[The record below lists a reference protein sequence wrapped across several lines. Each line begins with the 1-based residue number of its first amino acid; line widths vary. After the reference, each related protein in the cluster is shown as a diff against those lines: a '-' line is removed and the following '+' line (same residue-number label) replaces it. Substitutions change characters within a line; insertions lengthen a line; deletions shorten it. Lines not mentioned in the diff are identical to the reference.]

1 MEDFIVSARKYRPAT
16 FDTVV
21 GQRALTTTLLNAIR
35 TRKLAHAY
43 LFCGPRGVGKTTCA
57 RIFAKTINCLSPRPD
72 GEACDQCE
80 SCVTFNQQRSMN
92 IHELDAASNNSVDD
106 IRQLIEQVRIPPQ
119 GGRYKVFIID
129 EVHMLSSQA
138 FNAFLKTLEEPPS
151 YVIFI
156 LATTE
161 KHKILPTILSRC
173 QVYDFAPISVQN
185 TVDHLQYVA
194 DKEGY
199 TAEPQALNLIAR
211 KADGGMRD
219 ALSIFDQMVSF
230 TGGNITYQS
239 ALQNLNVLDT
249 DYYFR
254 LVDLALQGQVE
265 ASLLLFD
272 EVLRK
277 GFDGGNFINGLAS
290 HLRDLLVCRDPQTL
304 CLLEQSKS
312 VQQQY
317 SEQAQRCQPAFLLE
331 ALKLCNTCDL
341 NYRQSRNKRLQ
352 VELCLIEMAQ
362 LVGTGNAPKG
372 EDKPKVE
379 LKPIAS
385 PSASNTASA
394 PAKTSAS
401 PATAAPKPAPT
412 AQASPLKVATET
424 APNKHLVALDSV
436 CIQQKDTA
444 PKDEAPTMVSEAAAF
459 YVTDSGKLTDGNLI
473 QCWQQ
478 FANALKPTDVATANR
493 LLGVSPRRVSES
505 EFQVTAGS
513 DKIESE
519 LSKRRADIER
529 FVARHIGMDDVRMTI
544 VLVKPEQAQQAFS
557 KPYLFNKMK
566 EENPALADLEKALGL
581 EIV

>member
-1 MEDFIVSARKYRPAT
+1 
-16 FDTVV
+16 
-21 GQRALTTTLLNAIR
+21 
-35 TRKLAHAY
+35 
-43 LFCGPRGVGKTTCA
+43 
-57 RIFAKTINCLSPRPD
+57 
-72 GEACDQCE
+72 
-80 SCVTFNQQRSMN
+80 
-92 IHELDAASNNSVDD
+92 
-106 IRQLIEQVRIPPQ
+106 
-119 GGRYKVFIID
+119 
-129 EVHMLSSQA
+129 
-138 FNAFLKTLEEPPS
+138 FLKTLEEPPS

-199 TAEPQALNLIAR
+199 TSEPQALNLIAR

-230 TGGNITYQS
+230 TGGDITYQS

-254 LVDLALQGQVE
+254 LVDLALSGQVE

-277 GFDGGNFINGLAS
+277 GFDGGNFINGFAS

-304 CLLEQSKS
+304 CLLEQSQS
-312 VQQQY
+312 VQKQY
-317 SEQAQRCQPAFLLE
+317 SEQARRCPPSFLLE

-341 NYRQSRNKRLQ
+341 SYRQSRNKRLQ

-362 LVGTGNAPKG
+362 LLATGNAPKA
-372 EDKPKVE
+372 DKGPKVE
-379 LKPIAS
+379 IKPIA
-385 PSASNTASA
+385 P
-394 PAKTSAS
+394 TSAGNATNAHANASSS
-401 PATAAPKPAPT
+401 PAAAASKPAPT
-412 AQASPLKVATET
+412 APASPLRAAAES

-436 CIQQKDTA
+436 CIQQKETA
-444 PKDEAPTMVSEAAAF
+444 PKDEAPTMVSEAASF
-459 YVTDSGKLTDGNLI
+459 YVTDRGKLTDGNLI

-493 LLGVSPRRVSES
+493 LLGVLPKRVSES

-513 DKIESE
+513 DKIEAE
-519 LSKRRADIER
+519 LSKRKADIER
-529 FVARHIGMDDVRMTI
+529 FVSRHIGKGDVRMTI
-544 VLVKPEQAQQAFS
+544 VLVKPEQARQAFS

-566 EENPALADLEKALGL
+566 EENPALADMENELGL